1 MDELLIHGVLSKK
14 KFSRVKKI
22 KEWKGMATS
31 ESHAEKEVW
40 GGGGGGGQFRPIKK
54 RVYNEA
60 KKWIIT

>member
-1 MDELLIHGVLSKK
+1 
-14 KFSRVKKI
+14 
-22 KEWKGMATS
+22 MATS

-40 GGGGGGGQFRPIKK
+40 GGGGGGGGQFRPIKK

>member
-1 MDELLIHGVLSKK
+1 
-14 KFSRVKKI
+14 
-22 KEWKGMATS
+22 MATS

-40 GGGGGGGQFRPIKK
+40 GEGGGGGEGQFRPIKK

>member
-1 MDELLIHGVLSKK
+1 M
-14 KFSRVKKI
+14 KKI
-22 KEWKGMATS
+22 KERKGMATS

>member
-1 MDELLIHGVLSKK
+1 
-14 KFSRVKKI
+14 
-22 KEWKGMATS
+22 MATS

-40 GGGGGGGQFRPIKK
+40 RGGGGGQFRPIKK